1 MKKTWHGLNR
11 LSRNT
16 ATVAQ
21 DSHEGD
27 QAAFFR
33 NGGSM
38 PFPEEREPDGY
49 RMVPP
54 EGMPRRTAAERD
66 ALSARPL
73 ARAMGAAR
81 LYVSATPS
89 RRTIDFYLRLGFT
102 VNPSPDPELY
112 ALEPEDIHLEGP
124 TA

>member
-1 MKKTWHGLNR
+1 MKAIRLHSFAMAARCRFRKNANR
-11 LSRNT
+11 T
-16 ATVAQ
+16 AIAWCRPK
-21 DSHEGD
+21 
-27 QAAFFR
+27 AC
-33 NGGSM
+33 
-38 PFPEEREPDGY
+38 
-49 RMVPP
+49 
-54 EGMPRRTAAERD
+54 RTAAERD

-73 ARAMGAAR
+73 ARAMGAER

-102 VNPSPDPELY
+102 VSPSPDPELY